1 MNIIAAARSNDLRK
15 IRELIAQNVDIN
27 IRDEYSF
34 TALIWACSYGY
45 VDIAKEL
52 IDAGADLDNSD
63 TGGRTALI
71 WASYYGHLEIVQNLI
86 ANGANSKTQDCN
98 GLTAYRAAKER
109 NHRDIALLFARKINK
124 KTTQNIN
131 EEVCTEEVEIDNK
144 KGE

>member
-98 GLTAYRAAKER
+98 GLTAYRAAK
-109 NHRDIALLFARKINK
+109 RKK
-124 KTTQNIN
+124 SS
-131 EEVCTEEVEIDNK
+131 
-144 KGE
+144 